1 MEVGTSSH
9 PLALSCPSQPEPDTE
24 KPTFPPCPQ
33 HRTALHLA
41 IADSSRPQPQTERGD
56 KGQGADT
63 VCGQEALQQSPEPDR
78 DTGSQGEGVLHLP
91 AALCGAGSWAGQ
103 MTLAGNG
110 SHAPFPSAQMVSSI
124 LSGGCQSIHLV
135 LTLSP
140 TPLEKII
147 IQLDL
152 SHRQVPI
159 AAEMPSLLPARA
171 KPLGT
176 HLSWF

>member
-1 MEVGTSSH
+1 M
-9 PLALSCPSQPEPDTE
+9 
-24 KPTFPPCPQ
+24 
-33 HRTALHLA
+33 
-41 IADSSRPQPQTERGD
+41 
-56 KGQGADT
+56 
-63 VCGQEALQQSPEPDR
+63 CGQEALQQSPEPDR
-78 DTGSQGEGVLHLP
+78 DMGIRVRGRSTSLQPSVEP
-91 AALCGAGSWAGQ
+91 GSWAGQ

-110 SHAPFPSAQMVSSI
+110 SHAPFLPAQTVSSI

-140 TPLEKII
+140 TPLERII

-152 SHRQVPI
+152 SHRQVPT